1 MDTND
6 YNRRFR
12 GRETHHQ
19 AHWIPALI
27 LIGIGAAFLL
37 NNLGIVPV
45 HELLRYWPVVL
56 IAVGV
61 FRIVDSSY
69 AHERAIGG
77 VLVFTGGLLL
87 AGTMG
92 FFYLSW
98 NTIWPLLLI
107 GAGLLMLVRRIWFK
121 PGWCA
126 SASGAATVE
135 WLRESAVFSG
145 GKRRIKGDFKGGKLD
160 CVFGGFDIDMRQAGM
175 SADSAELEIN
185 AVFGGAEIKVPDSWE
200 VVLRGTGIVGAFAE
214 ETAHPDPAAYPNPK
228 RLIVTGAAVFGGVN
242 VKN

>member
-6 YNRRFR
+6 CHRHFR
-12 GRETHHQ
+12 GRENYHQ
-19 AHWIPALI
+19 ARWIPALV

-37 NNLGIVPV
+37 NNLGILPV

-56 IAVGV
+56 VAVGV
-61 FRIVDSSY
+61 FRIVDSSS
-69 AHERAIGG
+69 AHERAVGG
-77 VLVFTGGLLL
+77 VLVFTGGVLL

-107 GAGLLMLVRRIWFK
+107 GAGLLMLVRRIGFNL
-121 PGWCA
+121 GWSG
-126 SASGAATVE
+126 SASSEATVE
-135 WLRESAVFSG
+135 WLQEAAIFSG

-160 CVFGGFDIDMRQAGM
+160 CIFGGFDINMRQAGM

-185 AVFGGAEIKVPDSWE
+185 AIFGGAEIKIPDSWE
-200 VVLRGTGIVGAFAE
+200 VVLGGTGVFGAFSD

-228 RLIVTGAAVFGGVN
+228 RLILTGAAIFGGVN